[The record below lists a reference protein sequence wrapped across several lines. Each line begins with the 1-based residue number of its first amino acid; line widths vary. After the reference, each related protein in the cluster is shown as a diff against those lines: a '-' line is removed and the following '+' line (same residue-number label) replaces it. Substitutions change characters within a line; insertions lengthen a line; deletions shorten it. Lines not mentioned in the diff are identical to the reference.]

1 METYF
6 NKQLG
11 IYQMESNINFYKFIF
26 YKPFTENKQ
35 HLHLYKMNQYD
46 IYIQGHTLLYKA

>member
-46 IYIQGHTLLYKA
+46 IYIQGHTLLNKA